1 MLTTSPTPNAHIGAP
16 SIEASQVLR
25 DLQYAMAQCRDAVFV
40 ADAAGLIVRVN
51 PAFEKL
57 TGYSSHE
64 AVGKDLSA
72 LTADGPHSA
81 SYQKIWERTLQ
92 QRAWSGSLRLRHQSG
107 QGIAVEMTVTPVPTF
122 DGDIGSLVC
131 TCHRVEEGGPAK
143 SSADEPAS
151 ANSEQ
156 VKEVAHALNNLL
168 MIAMSNAELAF
179 DALPIENPLRV
190 QMQTIRQACRRAA
203 DVVGLLYELE
213 RQPEQSVQPA
223 PLHYQPPTVRPIA
236 KPPLAATAQARAK
249 AAS

>member
-1 MLTTSPTPNAHIGAP
+1 MLTTSPTPNAQIGAP

-25 DLQYAMAQCRDAVFV
+25 DLQYAIAQCRDAVFV
-40 ADAAGLIVRVN
+40 ADPAGIIVRVN
-51 PAFEKL
+51 PAFERL

-81 SYQKIWERTLQ
+81 SYQRIWERTLQ
-92 QRAWSGSLRLRHQSG
+92 QRPFSGALRLRQQSG
-107 QGIAVEMTVTPVPTF
+107 QCIAVEIVVTPVPTF
-122 DGDIGSLVC
+122 DGEIGSLVC
-131 TCHRVEEGGPAK
+131 TCHRLEEDSPAE
-143 SSADEPAS
+143 SSAEESPS

-168 MIAMSNAELAF
+168 MVAMSNAELAF

-203 DVVGLLYELE
+203 NVVGLLYELE
-213 RQPEQSVQPA
+213 RQPEKSLQPA
-223 PLHYQPPTVRPIA
+223 PLHYQPPALRSIT
-236 KPPLAATAQARAK
+236 KPPLPATEKARAK

>member
-25 DLQYAMAQCRDAVFV
+25 DLQYAIAQCRDAVFV
-40 ADAAGLIVRVN
+40 ADPAGIIVRVN
-51 PAFEKL
+51 PAFERL

-72 LTADGPHSA
+72 LTVDGPHSA
-81 SYQKIWERTLQ
+81 IYQRIWERTLQ
-92 QRAWSGSLRLRHQSG
+92 QRTFSGPLRLRHQSG

-122 DGDIGSLVC
+122 DGEIGSLVC
-131 TCHRVEEGGPAK
+131 TCHRVEEISPAE
-143 SSADEPAS
+143 SSAEESRS

-168 MIAMSNAELAF
+168 MVAMSNAELSF
-179 DALPIENPLRV
+179 DALPVEHPLRV

-203 DVVGLLYELE
+203 DVVRLLYELE

-223 PLHYQPPTVRPIA
+223 PLHYQPPAVRPIA
-236 KPPLAATAQARAK
+236 KPPQPATEKARAK